1 MKIPT
6 VRGLGK
12 FNPRLGLFL
21 SWIRDFENERAVDLH
36 GRSNTRD
43 FEIFEL
49 ITFSGSI

>member
-1 MKIPT
+1 MNPT
-6 VRGLGK
+6 GLSKPNTKELTMNLYGEI
-12 FNPRLGLFL
+12 
-21 SWIRDFENERAVDLH
+21 SVDLH